1 MRPLR
6 EEAHWGLIRNPPLW
20 IDKLTTN
27 GRKPFALS
35 LSKGGRKTRLTEG
48 GTPMYLIR
56 RVFRCKPG
64 TARRAAEQITKI
76 GKAYENAGQRSP
88 IRVYTSGGTVPGPAN
103 TVYMDWTAPVLES
116 PYREGNPMPEE
127 IRPVAQQM
135 NEFVE
140 ESYIEFY
147 EMFEPQ

>member
-1 MRPLR
+1 
-6 EEAHWGLIRNPPLW
+6 
-20 IDKLTTN
+20 
-27 GRKPFALS
+27 
-35 LSKGGRKTRLTEG
+35 
-48 GTPMYLIR
+48 MYLIR

-127 IRPVAQQM
+127 IRPVSQQM

-147 EMFEPQ
+147 EDVRTAIAGCAQHGLAVAADMKAIQSLRRTCFSPNPPKR